1 MFPSLKAV
9 KKEGKKFHSITAFHV
24 IEHLKNLK
32 EILKNLTERLH
43 EDGEII
49 IEVPNSDDALLT
61 LYDSNDF
68 QNFTY
73 WSQHLFLFNAQTLTQ
88 LFGQTGLRVNWL
100 KHIQRYLLSNHLHW
114 LVKGAGGGQELWQF
128 LDNNQFTIEYE
139 KQITSIGKTDMLIA
153 SVSL

>member
-1 MFPSLKAV
+1 VFPSLKAV

-73 WSQHLFLFNAQTLTQ
+73 WS
-88 LFGQTGLRVNWL
+88 
-100 KHIQRYLLSNHLHW
+100 
-114 LVKGAGGGQELWQF
+114 
-128 LDNNQFTIEYE
+128 
-139 KQITSIGKTDMLIA
+139 
-153 SVSL
+153 